1 MTPGLWIALGFGL
14 GTLWGTLITTHV
26 IIPQITRDRER

>member
-14 GTLWGTLITTHV
+14 GTLWGTLTTAHV
-26 IIPQITRDRER
+26 IIPHIIGRK